1 MPVPQELRDA
11 TDRAADVIRRA
22 VELLSMV
29 RLEDFL
35 RRLGLGRPQTSPA
48 SPRPSPSPSPTIA
61 PVLRRPTWEEYIRR
75 VTNPNP

>member
-1 MPVPQELRDA
+1 MPVPQELRDM
-11 TDRAADVIRRA
+11 TDRAADTFRRA

-29 RLEDFL
+29 RLEEFL
-35 RRLGLGRPQTSPA
+35 RRLGLGRPQASPA
-48 SPRPSPSPSPTIA
+48 SPRSSPSPSPTIA

>member
-1 MPVPQELRDA
+1 MPAPQELRDM
-11 TDRAADVIRRA
+11 TDRAADAFRRA

-29 RLEDFL
+29 RLEEFL